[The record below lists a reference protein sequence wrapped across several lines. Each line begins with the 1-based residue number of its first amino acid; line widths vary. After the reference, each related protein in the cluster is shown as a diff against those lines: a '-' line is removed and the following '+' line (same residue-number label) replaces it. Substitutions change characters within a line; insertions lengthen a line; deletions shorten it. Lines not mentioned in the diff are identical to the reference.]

1 VTDSSPQLVPIAD
14 IQIGERDRTDLGNV
28 AELAASIKA
37 VGLLH
42 PVVVTASLDL
52 VAGGRRLAAVQSLGW
67 TETPVTVVDLTNA
80 SDVLRAEL
88 EENTC
93 RKSLSPMEAS
103 FARERRARV
112 LAPKVQENKGGR
124 PPKSDEHDIPQDGFW
139 EAAGE
144 AETGGKFPPV
154 DDRSPGARKTR
165 AVAAIGTGYSDRSID
180 KVDEIRRVAEQ
191 GVTVIGSGKDRR
203 EVEVPKP
210 VREVARRQLPALAK
224 TGAAIDPASKAVK
237 RAVEEHINK
246 DPDVRQ
252 ARLLKA
258 YFSTAK
264 HVLELLALDAAD
276 VAAAID
282 ASPDR
287 ADQWDELGRLQRSV
301 NQWFDN
307 TQQARQK
314 AGLRVLGGSK

>member
-1 VTDSSPQLVPIAD
+1 MADTPPRLVPITD
-14 IQIGERDRTDLGNV
+14 IHIGERDRTDLGNI
-28 AELAASIKA
+28 AELADSIKA

-42 PVVVTASLDL
+42 PIVITADGEL

-124 PPKSDEHDIPQDGFW
+124 PAGSDGPDIPQEGFW
-139 EAAGE
+139 EE
-144 AETGGKFPPV
+144 
-154 DDRSPGARKTR
+154 PGAEKTERNLRPVSPKHERKTA
-165 AVAAIGTGYSDRSID
+165 AVAAVGTGYSPRSID
-180 KVDEIRRVAEQ
+180 KVDRIRRVAEQ
-191 GVTVIGSGKDRR
+191 GVATIGTGKDRR
-203 EVEVPKP
+203 EVEVPEP
-210 VREVARRQLPALAK
+210 VRAVARQQLPALAK
-224 TGAAIDPASKAVK
+224 TGAAIDPASKAVR
-237 RAVEEHINK
+237 RAVEEHVGK

-264 HVLELLALDAAD
+264 RVLELLVLDAAD
-276 VAAAID
+276 IAAAID

-287 ADQWDELGRLQRSV
+287 GDQWDELERLQRSV

-307 TQQARQK
+307 AKQARQK
-314 AGLRVLGGSK
+314 AGLRILGGGK

>member
-1 VTDSSPQLVPIAD
+1 VTEASAQLVPIAD
-14 IQIGERDRTDLGNV
+14 IQIGERDRSDLGNV
-28 AELAASIKA
+28 AELADSIKA

-42 PVVVTASLDL
+42 PVVVTASLEL

-67 TETPVTVVDLTNA
+67 TETPVTVVDLASA

-124 PPKSDEHDIPQDGFW
+124 PVGSGESDIPQDGFW
-139 EAAGE
+139 EEPGATETAAKFAAVSPPPAK
-144 AETGGKFPPV
+144 AET
-154 DDRSPGARKTR
+154 RK
-165 AVAAIGTGYSDRSID
+165 VAAIGTGYSHTSID
-180 KVDEIRRVAEQ
+180 KVDEIRRVAER
-191 GVTVIGSGKDRR
+191 GVTTIGAGKDRR
-203 EVEVPKP
+203 EVEVPEP
-210 VREVARRQLPALAK
+210 VREIARQQLPALAK
-224 TGAAIDPASKAVK
+224 TGAAIDPASKAVR
-237 RAVEEHINK
+237 RAVEEHVGK

-258 YFSTAK
+258 YFTTAK
-264 HVLELLALDAAD
+264 HALELLALDAPD

-282 ASPDR
+282 ASSDR
-287 ADQWDELGRLQRSV
+287 SEQWDELERLQRSV

-307 TQQARQK
+307 VQQARQK
-314 AGLRVLGGSK
+314 AGLRVLGGGK

>member
-1 VTDSSPQLVPIAD
+1 MTDASPQLVPIAD

-28 AELAASIKA
+28 AELADSIRA

-42 PVVVTASLDL
+42 PVVVTAALEL

-93 RKSLSPMEAS
+93 RKSLSPIEAS

-112 LAPKVQENKGGR
+112 LAPKVAERKAHGKTAPGR
-124 PPKSDEHDIPQDGFW
+124 SAATDEEGFW
-139 EAAGE
+139 DEPEADASRKLRE
-144 AETGGKFPPV
+144 ASPEKHRRET
-154 DDRSPGARKTR
+154 AT
-165 AVAAIGTGYSDRSID
+165 VAAIGTGYSPRSID

-191 GVTVIGSGKDRR
+191 GVTVIGSGRDRR
-203 EVEVPKP
+203 EVEVPEP

-237 RAVEEHINK
+237 RAVEEHVNK

-258 YFSTAK
+258 YFGTAK

-276 VAAAID
+276 IAAAID

-287 ADQWDELGRLQRSV
+287 SDQWDELERLQRSV

>member
-1 VTDSSPQLVPIAD
+1 MTDASPQLVPIAD

-28 AELAASIKA
+28 AELAGSIKA

-42 PVVVTASLDL
+42 PVVVTAALEL

-67 TETPVTVVDLTNA
+67 TDVPVTVVDLANA

-124 PPKSDEHDIPQDGFW
+124 PSMSDEPGVPQEGFW
-139 EAAGE
+139 EGAPTEETAANFAAVSTPPAK
-144 AETGGKFPPV
+144 AET
-154 DDRSPGARKTR
+154 RR
-165 AVAAIGTGYSDRSID
+165 VASIGTGYSHTSID

-203 EVEVPKP
+203 EVEVPEP
-210 VREVARRQLPALAK
+210 VREIARKQLPALAK

-237 RAVEEHINK
+237 RAVEEHIGK

-276 VAAAID
+276 IAAAID

-287 ADQWDELGRLQRSV
+287 GDQWDELERLQRSV